1 MMMLYVHS
9 ILFISKIATAAHRTD
24 PTKKTKSLRHKHW
37 PGTQNHLLFRFLL
50 VFLSA
55 FAGEKLIK
63 IIHYAQAA
71 SYHHQSASYLSMP
84 IQQFLIWSC
93 SSFAFLGFQQASRQ
107 ASRLLSLSWHPGF
120 FIGCF
125 RLVHSLFAI
134 WPSLVICFALLGHCF
149 KSNSPTFRLGYYW
162 TEQWTFFSDFF

>member
-24 PTKKTKSLRHKHW
+24 PTKKTKSLRHKHR
-37 PGTQNHLLFRFLL
+37 PGTQSHLLFRFLL

-71 SYHHQSASYLSMP
+71 SYHHQQAHHFSMPFQPFHHVLSASV
-84 IQQFLIWSC
+84 
-93 SSFAFLGFQQASRQ
+93 AALGFQQAYRAA
-107 ASRLLSLSWHPGF
+107 ASLLSVSGHPGF
-120 FIGCF
+120 CHWPQW
-125 RLVHSLFAI
+125 LVCSLLSI
-134 WPSLVICFALLGHCF
+134 R
-149 KSNSPTFRLGYYW
+149 SPLA
-162 TEQWTFFSDFF
+162 